1 MNTEEII
8 YRMEEI
14 NKIKYNKNLTIDEFI
29 NIINDIYD
37 LLNLKHYMYL
47 CSVRLTYKFLYMDF
61 YKGIGENG
69 DINQYRRLKKV
80 SLVVI
85 DKCRN
90 YFCKYIKKK

>member
-1 MNTEEII
+1 
-8 YRMEEI
+8 
-14 NKIKYNKNLTIDEFI
+14 
-29 NIINDIYD
+29 
-37 LLNLKHYMYL
+37 
-47 CSVRLTYKFLYMDF
+47 MDF

-90 YFCKYIKKK
+90 YFCKYIKKINKLDTFNASFEGDDKITIEENRAHGI